1 MQEDIRRDGAGPPAG
16 VVGARF
22 GECPRP
28 SPLSAR
34 PRRLCYLR
42 IAVTADTRRLT
53 RGERATIF
61 AVRRAGRLPKRPKG
75 ADCKSV
81 GLRPTEVRIL
91 HLPPPPDDLRRRGE
105 FHEFFLALRRGL
117 VLGRCRTCETFYLMA
132 KLCVEEGGE
141 LLAPGERAEAT
152 GWAEGG
158 TLVEIDFGCEGAC
171 AVIPL
176 YGRIAR

>member
-1 MQEDIRRDGAGPPAG
+1 MFRVSPAIP
-16 VVGARF
+16 A
-22 GECPRP
+22 
-28 SPLSAR
+28 AA
-34 PRRLCYLR
+34 RRLAGGPHARAGRLCCFR
-42 IAVTADTRRLT
+42 IAARADTRRLT
-53 RGERATIF
+53 RGERETIF
-61 AVRRAGRLPKRPKG
+61 TRCRAGRLPKRPKG

-91 HLPPPPDDLRRRGE
+91 HLPPPPDDLHRRGE
-105 FHEFFLALRRGL
+105 YHEFFLALRRGL

-141 LLAPGERAEAT
+141 LLAPGERDEAA

-158 TLVEIDFGCEGAC
+158 TLVELDFGCEGAC
-171 AVIPL
+171 AIIPL